1 MVYQFLNFT
10 FDNQSLAL
18 QKEGADVDIRPY
30 EAKLLAFLIE
40 NREKVVSKQEILT
53 QVWQDKVVA
62 EQVIF
67 QNISHL
73 RALFGSSAIKTFP
86 KRGYQWQIDTLSFI
100 CEEKSLPQAESITIN
115 SQPEKLSSQHYF
127 VLSIAV
133 FTIFLFALFSFNI
146 GDEKDL
152 KVGVI
157 PFESKG
163 FELAADDIVTPT
175 ITYES
180 VDDITAE
187 RFMTSAELV
196 FTSLNNEFDVV
207 VTGSTRTYKDKFYL
221 DFIVKGPAEK
231 WQGQIQGQSIEHV
244 IQILNTHLSQQ
255 VIFELVTV
263 EMSPEGKTAMLTL
276 AHQNAPDDLIIL
288 AQLIEKMI
296 DAQELDKAMVLSEKL
311 AANAQAVGNQQQLGI
326 AYTLQSN
333 ILTNKEVYALSRE
346 KLKMAIRDVTQ
357 NPVSHL
363 IYSHAHVDHIGGA
376 AIFGDKVQRIASKA
390 TAEKL
395 IEAQDPRRPLV
406 TKSFVKAV
414 NMKVGDLEI
423 DMQVAGKGHLD
434 GNLFIFLPQHKILMN
449 VDVIY
454 PGWVPFTNLGMAED
468 VQGFI
473 DQHDAILAY
482 DFSVFVGGHL
492 GRPGSKEDVLIAK
505 EYVLDLIRF
514 AQRGHEQANFYQAAQ
529 RVGWEN
535 KWLLVKSYMD
545 DVTDVCSTNMLKVWS
560 SRLGGAEVSTPG
572 HCFIMQEH
580 ISINGLPLR
589 TLNQVKSGDE

>member
-127 VLSIAV
+127 VLSVAV

-244 IQILNTHLSQQ
+244 IQTLNTHLSQQ

-346 KLKMAIRDVTQ
+346 KLKMA
-357 NPVSHL
+357 NEAL
-363 IYSHAHVDHIGGA
+363 INVNDLKRQAD
-376 AIFGDKVQRIASKA
+376 
-390 TAEKL
+390 L
-395 IEAQDPRRPLV
+395 WEAQ
-406 TKSFVKAV
+406 SW
-414 NMKVGDLEI
+414 
-423 DMQVAGKGHLD
+423 LD
-434 GNLFIFLPQHKILMN
+434 HQKRDYESIKQ
-449 VDVIY
+449 
-454 PGWVPFTNLGMAED
+454 
-468 VQGFI
+468 
-473 DQHDAILAY
+473 
-482 DFSVFVGGHL
+482 S
-492 GRPGSKEDVLIAK
+492 
-505 EYVLDLIRF
+505 
-514 AQRGHEQANFYQAAQ
+514 
-529 RVGWEN
+529 
-535 KWLLVKSYMD
+535 LL
-545 DVTDVCSTNMLKVWS
+545 TS
-560 SRLGGAEVSTPG
+560 SRLGLEAGDKKRELHALTYLTVMGHKYSKTDDKYGYLQHAEAK
-572 HCFIMQEH
+572 MKEY
-580 ISINGLPLR
+580 NLPLYHFAKIPFHYAIFAKSPQEKEPHYKTVLEYTALIPNYWVAQVSR
-589 TLNQVKSGDE
+589 KRLLLRYIETKRLEEAQALIRSLSSDNAHNNYLRMLLARVEANNQSFVALGQKAFEQAAFAGDKQLSLDVALLLCDADELHNNFDFYSKYIRENASDGWRRANEEKLLALNI